1 MSVNEKNQD
10 IGFTEFV
17 AMMAFVTCFVA
28 MAIDLMLPAL
38 SYIGADLGVSRAN
51 DTQLI
56 ITTIFLGVAF
66 GQILYG
72 PLSDVI
78 GRKPSIYLGFSIFI
92 IGTLM
97 SLFAASMEMMLL
109 GRLFQGLGAAG
120 PRIVTVAIVR
130 DKHKGP
136 QMARVMSLIMTV
148 FILVPVIAPIIGQGI
163 LMISDWRMIFGFL
176 LMMAL
181 LILAWFALRL
191 PETHT
196 EEKRQTF
203 SWQALAESFK
213 EVTSNKIAMAYV
225 ISLGL
230 VFGAFLGFLS
240 SVQQVLQDLY
250 ELGAAFPF
258 YFAVLAAGIG
268 TSNFLN
274 AKLVMRFGMKRL
286 VMAAQAGSA
295 LLSII
300 ALLCC
305 AYLGA
310 VPPLWFIMGYFL
322 VLLMGVGL
330 LFGNLNALS
339 MEPFGHI
346 AGLASSFV
354 GVVSTLMAV
363 ILGMVVGQA
372 FNETVIPLM
381 LGFVIL
387 PGAAFFVTRWAAAQ
401 PCINSKG
408 TETQIENKE
417 S

>member
-1 MSVNEKNQD
+1 MSDHQTKSG

-38 SYIGADLGVSRAN
+38 ANIGTDLNVERAN

-56 ITTIFLGVAF
+56 ITTVFLGVAV

-72 PLSDVI
+72 PLSDVV

-92 IGTLM
+92 IGTLIC
-97 SLFAASMEMMLL
+97 LFATSLEMMLL

-120 PRIVTVAIVR
+120 PRIVTIAIVR

-163 LMISDWRMIFGFL
+163 LLISGWRAIFAFLLLMALFILFWFGF
-176 LMMAL
+176 
-181 LILAWFALRL
+181 RL
-191 PETHT
+191 PETLPASQRNQFT
-196 EEKRQTF
+196 IK
-203 SWQALAESFK
+203 ALINSSK
-213 EVTSNKIAMAYV
+213 EVVANKKSMAYV

-240 SVQQVLQDLY
+240 TVQQVLQELY
-250 ELGAAFPF
+250 QLGTAFPF

-268 TSNFLN
+268 ASNFLN
-274 AKLVMRFGMKRL
+274 SKLVTRFGMKPL
-286 VMAAQAGSA
+286 VMGAQAGTSLLSLSA
-295 LLSII
+295 LIS
-300 ALLCC
+300 CFW
-305 AYLGA
+305 LGV
-310 VPPLWFIMGYFL
+310 VPPLWFVMGYFM
-322 VLLMGVGL
+322 VLLMGIGL

-354 GVVSTLMAV
+354 GVVSTLIAV
-363 ILGMVVGQA
+363 SLGMIVGQA
-372 FNETVIPLM
+372 FNNTLIPLI
-381 LGFVIL
+381 LGFIVL
-387 PGAAFFVTRWAAAQ
+387 PGIAFLITRWAAQQ
-401 PCINSKG
+401 PCS
-408 TETQIENKE
+408 
-417 S
+417 

>member
-1 MSVNEKNQD
+1 MTDIKPSKSD

-17 AMMAFVTCFVA
+17 ALMAFVTCFVA

-38 SYIGADLGVSRAN
+38 SYIGSDLGVERPN

-56 ITTIFLGVAF
+56 ISVIFLGVAF
-66 GQILYG
+66 GQVLYG
-72 PLSDVI
+72 PLSDVV
-78 GRKPSIYLGFSIFI
+78 GRKPAIYLGFSVFI

-97 SLFAASMEMMLL
+97 SILAQSMEMMLL

-148 FILVPVIAPIIGQGI
+148 FILVPVVAPIIGQGI
-163 LMISDWRMIFGFL
+163 LMIADWRMIFVFL
-176 LMMAL
+176 LLMAL
-181 LILAWFALRL
+181 LILGWFGVRL
-191 PETHT
+191 PETL
-196 EEKRQTF
+196 EQDKRQSF
-203 SWQALAESFK
+203 SITKLSDSFK
-213 EVTSNKIAMAYV
+213 EVIANKIAMAYV

-230 VFGAFLGFLS
+230 VFGAFLAFLS

-258 YFAVLAAGIG
+258 YFAVLAMGIG
-268 TSNFLN
+268 ASNFLN

-286 VMAAQAGSA
+286 VMFAQVGSSVLSA
-295 LLSII
+295 L
-300 ALLCC
+300 ALL
-305 AYLGA
+305 AMVWLGA
-310 VPPLWFIMGYFL
+310 VPPLWFLMSYFML
-322 VLLMGVGL
+322 LLMGVGL

-363 ILGMVVGQA
+363 ILGMIVGQA
-372 FNETVIPLM
+372 FNGTVVPLM
-381 LGFVIL
+381 LGFVVL
-387 PGAAFFVTRWAAAQ
+387 PGIAFFVTRWAVAQ
-401 PCINSKG
+401 ANL
-408 TETQIENKE
+408 EEKE
-417 S
+417 